1 MQRSHDDAKPSKS
14 GDDASSHRRVL
25 KDFGRAAGGALVFSL
40 PILMTMEMWALGFY
54 IDRARLLLLV
64 VLALPLLVILSRHIG
79 FEQTQ
84 RWRDDILDAL
94 VALGVGLAVSTA
106 ILLLFEVL
114 GPAMSLDEIIGKIA
128 LQAIPASIGALLAKS
143 QFAMQDDDA
152 DAKEDTYAGEMFLMA
167 VGALFLGFNVAP
179 TEEMVLISYQM
190 TEWHTLA
197 MVLLSL
203 LVMHGFVFAV
213 GFAGGT
219 EIGPDTPWWSELL
232 RLTIPGYLIAL
243 LISVYLLWTFGRM
256 DGASLQQMITA
267 AVVLGFPASVGAAAA
282 RLIL

>member
-1 MQRSHDDAKPSKS
+1 MQRGRDDAKPGKS
-14 GDDASSHRRVL
+14 SDDASSHSRVL
-25 KDFGRAAGGALVFSL
+25 KDFGRAAGGALIFSL
-40 PILMTMEMWALGFY
+40 PILMTMEMWALGFT

-79 FEQTQ
+79 FEETQ
-84 RWRDDILDAL
+84 SWRDDILDAL
-94 VALGVGLAVSTA
+94 VALGVGLVVSIA
-106 ILLLFEVL
+106 ILLLFKVL
-114 GPAMSLDEIIGKIA
+114 GPAMSLDEIVGKIA

-143 QFAMQDDDA
+143 QFAMQDDA
-152 DAKEDTYAGEMFLMA
+152 AAPKEDTYGGEMFLMA

-256 DGASLQQMITA
+256 DDASLQQMITA

>member
-1 MQRSHDDAKPSKS
+1 MQRGRDDAKPGKS
-14 GDDASSHRRVL
+14 SDDASSHSRVL
-25 KDFGRAAGGALVFSL
+25 KDFGRAAGGALIFSL
-40 PILMTMEMWALGFY
+40 PILMTMEMWALGFT

-79 FEQTQ
+79 FEETQ
-84 RWRDDILDAL
+84 SWRDDILDAL
-94 VALGVGLAVSTA
+94 VALGVGLVVSIA
-106 ILLLFEVL
+106 ILLLFKVL
-114 GPAMSLDEIIGKIA
+114 GPAMSLDEVVGKIA

-152 DAKEDTYAGEMFLMA
+152 APKEDTYGGEMFLMA

-256 DGASLQQMITA
+256 DDASLQQMITA